1 MNATVTKWED
11 AKLSKGTRVL
21 IQGAL
26 MKFVKDLP
34 EQSDEDVRGIEV
46 EYKGMEMEMHMFRH
60 YFTAVINEELRFRQ

>member
-1 MNATVTKWED
+1 
-11 AKLSKGTRVL
+11 
-21 IQGAL
+21 